1 MREVWAAFGE
11 TILGFAA
18 NLKFHRTNFTYFV
31 SIKIV
36 LTIYHL
42 NKWTVYFYTLKSS
55 PTFKYHQSLSVLS
68 KMLIFM
74 VTSVVSRLL

>member
-1 MREVWAAFGE
+1 MQEVWAAFGE

-18 NLKFHRTNFTYFV
+18 NLKFHRTNLAFV

-42 NKWTVYFYTLKSS
+42 NKRTVYFYTLKSS

-74 VTSVVSRLL
+74 VSSVVSRLL